1 MKKINKKGDVPEWL
15 VHFGYYLLLLIVVLI
30 IIASLMGNNGLFG
43 SLFSNLMDKVRFG

>member
-30 IIASLMGNNGLFG
+30 IVVSLIGGDGVFG
-43 SLFSNLMDKVRFG
+43 KMFSNLMDKVRFG